1 MAQQTRTKG
10 EARRKLRAFFLRKMP
25 KCLWRPTFRLVY
37 WLFIYDGKR
46 PAFDYSKSAT
56 TGFIAVFGT
65 FTTISMAYGFSNIG
79 IDSTE
84 DSLRYWV
91 FGVGSLVLIS
101 IGFQVLREQALARR
115 TKKAEAKAQK
125 AQRDLSKKQQAVKT
139 QTENLTTL
147 LKSMPPAQALSTF
160 TESFHSILFNWR
172 FRPRLA
178 SNATPLEKDLA
189 IDFFQENIRYSL
201 NAIAQLLIH
210 YEHKP
215 LDTEC
220 SAYLS
225 EYVSLKDVENDSDF
239 EERVKQKI
247 RFVDDRNNPFRGL
260 TGVLHVN
267 PAMSA
272 RAKRGQPEESAGS
285 PDPQIT
291 DEFFLP
297 VADCTDEDE
306 KALSSRAIPIGPRA
320 FRFGQTLYESVPS
333 EITQSE
339 AWRWNVTPKVA
350 KEIVDYFEGLE
361 HGRAGSAVA
370 QRLDWQV
377 QSDEG
382 KKADPSEWPRMG
394 VVTILTEL
402 PTDLDNSVISAYWD
416 LVQPIVEL
424 QKDMLLE
431 IVKLRA

>member
-1 MAQQTRTKG
+1 
-10 EARRKLRAFFLRKMP
+10 
-25 KCLWRPTFRLVY
+25 
-37 WLFIYDGKR
+37 
-46 PAFDYSKSAT
+46 
-56 TGFIAVFGT
+56 
-65 FTTISMAYGFSNIG
+65 MAYGFSTIG
-79 IDSTE
+79 IKSTDE
-84 DSLRYWV
+84 SLRYWLG
-91 FGVGSLVLIS
+91 GVAPMVLIS
-101 IGFQVLREQALARR
+101 IGFQVLREQALAKR
-115 TKKAEAKAQK
+115 TREAQRKAQK
-125 AQRDLSKKQQAVKT
+125 AQRDLSRKQQAVKI
-139 QTENLTTL
+139 QTENLTNL

-172 FRPRLA
+172 FRPRLD

-189 IDFFQENIRYSL
+189 IDFFQKNIRYSL

-225 EYVSLKDVENDSDF
+225 EYVSLKDLEKNPAF
-239 EERVKQKI
+239 ETRVRNGI
-247 RFVDDRNNPFRGL
+247 RFVDDRNDPFRGL

-267 PAMSA
+267 PKMSA

-297 VADCTDEDE
+297 VADCSDEDE

-333 EITQSE
+333 EITQTE

-382 KKADPSEWPRMG
+382 KADPSEWPRMG

-424 QKDMLLE
+424 Q
-431 IVKLRA
+431 